1 MWPCWHAPFCRN
13 NQSILSLATTLIND
27 MLANPSRRSTKQHS
41 LCLVHFAK
49 ATHMNE
55 VVTLGRPAFLEGSE
69 RFPHEATCTGMSRSL
84 RGSLRILVCM
94 VCPVLWLCSNKS
106 TNVRTPA
113 LIRHSS
119 TTTQA
124 RSCGSQRS
132 ASHNPQGVHWSCPW
146 CPFRHS
152 CELSS

>member
-1 MWPCWHAPFCRN
+1 MINVTVLTCPVCQ
-13 NQSILSLATTLIND
+13 NQSTVTFNHSDKWHVGKTFKA
-27 MLANPSRRSTKQHS
+27 TKQHS
-41 LCLVHFAK
+41 LCSVHFAK

-55 VVTLGRPAFLEGSE
+55 VVTLGRSAFLEGSE

-84 RGSLRILVCM
+84 RGSLRRLVCM
-94 VCPVLWLCSNKS
+94 VCPVLWLSSNKS